1 MIPRPDASEFLPYYG
16 KYIDRV
22 PDGDLL
28 ETLRTQLGE
37 TLALVRGLPE
47 ERGGHRYAPGKWSIR
62 EVLGHVIDAERIF
75 AYRVLRI
82 GRGDATPLASFD
94 ENAYA
99 ESSGADART
108 LADLA
113 EELEHVR
120 LGNIALLRGLGDEGL
135 ARQGTASGGTVS
147 ARALAW
153 IIAGHELHHVALL
166 RERYLAESPAAAAV

>member
-28 ETLRTQLGE
+28 RTLRAQLDE

-62 EVLGHVIDAERIF
+62 EVLGHVTDAERIF
-75 AYRVLRI
+75 AYRALRI

-108 LADLA
+108 LVDLA
-113 EELEHVR
+113 DEFEHVR
-120 LGNIALLRGLGDEGL
+120 LGNLALFRSLGDEAL
-135 ARQGTASGGTVS
+135 ARRGTASGGEVS

-153 IIAGHELHHVALL
+153 IIAGHERHHVDLL